1 MRVTFPVAPVS
12 RPATPTATP
21 RARSGSSS
29 PRLSMP
35 TNGRPSAKLLLL
47 LGTMLVIGPS
57 TIDMYLPALPRITAE
72 FGASEAA
79 VQLTLAGTMVGMALG
94 MLVIGP
100 LSDSLGR
107 RRPLLVGV
115 SAHVIAS
122 LAILFVPNVELLG
135 ALRVLQGFGAA
146 ASATVG
152 MAVVRDLFTG
162 VRAAQVLS
170 RLMLVMGL
178 APILAPSIGSAILTV
193 TGWRAI
199 FLVLACISALVIAG
213 TARFLPETLPPHRRR
228 AASPR
233 ALVAT
238 VGELLRDRVYVGLIV
253 VQGLTFA
260 ALFTYV
266 SGSSFV
272 LQGSFGLS
280 EQQFGLAFS
289 AGAVGMI
296 VMTQVNVPLLKR
308 FAPGTM
314 LITGV
319 VGCFGSASL
328 LVITSLTSFGG
339 LFGVLVPIWLTM
351 SFLALTFPN
360 TPAIALSRHGD
371 AAGTAAA
378 FMGASQNLVGALAA
392 PLVGLVGSA
401 TALPMGIIM
410 ASCFGLAVLV
420 LVVGVTPRGLVL
432 PVDDE
437 HVLSSAPMVLAH

>member
-12 RPATPTATP
+12 RPAAPTNTKTSRP
-21 RARSGSSS
+21 SSA
-29 PRLSMP
+29 RLSTP
-35 TNGRPSAKLLLL
+35 TNGRASVKLLLL

-122 LAILFVPNVELLG
+122 LAILLVPNVETLG
-135 ALRVLQGFGAA
+135 ILRVLQGFGAA
-146 ASATVG
+146 ASATIG

-199 FLVLACISALVIAG
+199 FLVLALISAFVIAG

-319 VGCFGSASL
+319 VGCFGSALL
-328 LVITSLTSFGG
+328 LVITSLTAFGG

-401 TALPMGIIM
+401 TALPMGVIM
-410 ASCFGLAVLV
+410 ASCFGLAAVVLV
-420 LVVGVTPRGLVL
+420 FGVKPRGLVL

-437 HVLSSAPMVLAH
+437 QMASASMALAH

>member
-12 RPATPTATP
+12 RPAASTNTRLA
-21 RARSGSSS
+21 SFQSSS
-29 PRLSMP
+29 ARLATP
-35 TNGRPSAKLLLL
+35 TNGRPSVKLLLL
-47 LGTMLVIGPS
+47 LGTMLVIGPA

-72 FGASEAA
+72 FGATEAA

-94 MLVIGP
+94 QLVIGP

-107 RRPLLVGV
+107 RRPLLIGV
-115 SAHVIAS
+115 SVHVIAS
-122 LAILFVPNVELLG
+122 LAILLAPNVEILG
-135 ALRVLQGFGAA
+135 ILRVLQGFGAA
-146 ASATVG
+146 ASATIG

-178 APILAPSIGSAILTV
+178 APILAPSIGSAVLTV
-193 TGWRAI
+193 SGWRTI
-199 FLVLACISALVIAG
+199 FVVLALVSALVIAG
-213 TARFLPETLPPHRRR
+213 TARFLPETLPAHRRR

-233 ALVAT
+233 ALAAT
-238 VGELLRDRVYVGLIV
+238 VKNLLRDRVYVGLIF

-319 VGCFGSASL
+319 VGCFGSALL
-328 LVITSLTSFGG
+328 LVITSVTSFGG
-339 LFGVLVPIWLTM
+339 LFGVLIPIWLTM

-378 FMGASQNLVGALAA
+378 FMGASQNLVAAIAA
-392 PLVGLVGSA
+392 PLVGLVGSS
-401 TALPMGIIM
+401 TALPMGLIM
-410 ASCFGLAVLV
+410 AGCFGLAALVLV
-420 LVVGVTPRGLVL
+420 LGVTPRALVL
-432 PVDDE
+432 PVDEE
-437 HVLSSAPMVLAH
+437 HKSSTPMALVH

>member
-12 RPATPTATP
+12 RPTSSTATQTP
-21 RARSGSSS
+21 SRSPASHF
-29 PRLSMP
+29 SMP
-35 TNGRPSAKLLLL
+35 ADGRPSVKLLFL
-47 LGTMLVIGPS
+47 LGTMLVIAPA

-72 FGASEAA
+72 LGATEAA
-79 VQLTLAGTMVGMALG
+79 VQLTLTGTMVGMALG
-94 MLVIGP
+94 MIVIGP

-107 RRPLLVGV
+107 RRPLLIGV
-115 SAHVIAS
+115 SAHVVAS
-122 LAILFVPNVELLG
+122 LAVLLAPNVEVLG
-135 ALRVLQGFGAA
+135 ILRVLQGFGAA
-146 ASATVG
+146 AAATIG
-152 MAVVRDLFTG
+152 MAVVRDLFVG

-178 APILAPSIGSAILTV
+178 GPILAPSIGSAVLTV
-193 TGWRAI
+193 SGWRTI
-199 FLVLACISALVIAG
+199 FIVLAVISTLVIAG
-213 TARFLPETLPPHRRR
+213 TARFLPETLPPSRRR
-228 AASPR
+228 ASTPR
-233 ALVAT
+233 ALIST
-238 VGELLRDRVYVGLIV
+238 VSGLLRDRVYVGLIV

-289 AGAVGMI
+289 AGAAGMI

-319 VGCFGSASL
+319 VGCFGSALL
-328 LVITSLTSFGG
+328 LVLTAATSFGG
-339 LFGVLVPIWLTM
+339 LFGVLVPIWLMM

-401 TALPMGIIM
+401 TALPMGVIM
-410 ASCFGLAVLV
+410 VSCFGVAAAVLIF
-420 LVVGVTPRGLVL
+420 GVTPRGLVL

-437 HVLSSAPMVLAH
+437 HVSSPESLALAH

>member
-12 RPATPTATP
+12 RPAAPTNTQTPT
-21 RARSGSSS
+21 RSSAS
-29 PRLSMP
+29 RLSMP
-35 TNGRPSAKLLLL
+35 AGGKPSVKLLFL

-72 FGASEAA
+72 LGATEAA
-79 VQLTLAGTMVGMALG
+79 VQLTLTGTMVGMALG
-94 MLVIGP
+94 MMVIGP

-107 RRPLLVGV
+107 RRPLLIGV

-122 LAILFVPNVELLG
+122 LAVLLAPNVEVLG
-135 ALRVLQGFGAA
+135 VLRVLQGFGAA
-146 ASATVG
+146 SAATIG
-152 MAVVRDLFTG
+152 MAVVRDLFVG

-178 APILAPSIGSAILTV
+178 GPILAPSIGSAILTFS
-193 TGWRAI
+193 GWRTI
-199 FLVLACISALVIAG
+199 FIVLALISTLVIAG
-213 TARFLPETLPPHRRR
+213 TARFLPETLPPSRRR
-228 AASPR
+228 ASTPR
-233 ALVAT
+233 ALIDT
-238 VGELLRDRVYVGLIV
+238 VSGLLRDRVYVGLIF

-289 AGAVGMI
+289 AGAAGMI
-296 VMTQVNVPLLKR
+296 IMTQVNVPLLKR

-328 LVITSLTSFGG
+328 LVLTSATAFGG
-339 LFGVLVPIWLTM
+339 LFGVLVPIWLMM

-410 ASCFGLAVLV
+410 VSCFGVAAIVLV
-420 LVVGVTPRGLVL
+420 FGVTPRGLVL
-432 PVDDE
+432 PVEDE
-437 HVLSSAPMVLAH
+437 HVSSSAPMEFAH

>member
-12 RPATPTATP
+12 RPAAPTNTRPTPS
-21 RARSGSSS
+21 RSSS
-29 PRLSMP
+29 ARLSTP
-35 TNGRPSAKLLLL
+35 TNGRPSVKLLLL
-47 LGTMLVIGPS
+47 LGTMLVIGPA

-72 FGASEAA
+72 FGATEAA

-94 MLVIGP
+94 QLVIGP

-107 RRPLLVGV
+107 RRPLLIGV

-122 LAILFVPNVELLG
+122 LAILLAPNVETLG
-135 ALRVLQGFGAA
+135 ILRVLQGFGAA
-146 ASATVG
+146 ASATIG
-152 MAVVRDLFTG
+152 MAVVRDLFSG

-178 APILAPSIGSAILTV
+178 APILAPSIGSAVLTV
-193 TGWRAI
+193 SGWRTI
-199 FLVLACISALVIAG
+199 FVVLALISAFVIAG

-233 ALVAT
+233 ALVGT
-238 VGELLRDRVYVGLIV
+238 VGELLRDRVYVGLIF

-296 VMTQVNVPLLKR
+296 VMTQVNVPLLRR

-319 VGCFGSASL
+319 VGCFGSALL
-328 LVITSLTSFGG
+328 LVITSLTAFGG

-378 FMGASQNLVGALAA
+378 LMGASQNLVAALAA

-401 TALPMGIIM
+401 TALPMGVIM
-410 ASCFGLAVLV
+410 ASFFGLAALV
-420 LVVGVTPRGLVL
+420 LVVGVTPRGLIL

-437 HVLSSAPMVLAH
+437 HMSSAPMAVMH